1 MEKLAHS
8 SGKRKRC
15 IARATIAEGKG
26 TVRIN
31 SVPLDVYQP
40 PIAREKIRVPLL
52 LASEF
57 LDISKIDI
65 NANVTGGGVMGQSDA
80 VASAIARALVDY
92 SESDEL
98 LARYHQYERTLIAGD
113 HRLTETHKPSQS
125 SKGPRHR
132 RQKSYR

>member
-1 MEKLAHS
+1 MEKIAHS

-15 IARATIAEGKG
+15 IARATITEGKG
-26 TVRIN
+26 VVRVN

-40 PIAREKIRVPLL
+40 PIAREKIRVPML
-52 LASEF
+52 LASEYM
-57 LDISKIDI
+57 DIGKIDI